1 MGLAIDKTRGYLTR
15 VMETAAPA
23 NYTPGTKIPCPC
35 CTKAVK
41 ITAKGEIARH
51 GYKTAGGLYNY
62 GATCTATGATNAR
75 EALTAMHAK
84 LVKAL
89 ERTEAAIVDGSARLG
104 RLHPSARPDALQRQI
119 ASVESRLS
127 RS

>member
-1 MGLAIDKTRGYLTR
+1 
-15 VMETAAPA
+15 METAPA
-23 NYTPGTKIPCPC
+23 NYAPGTKVPCPC
-35 CTKAVK
+35 CGKAVK

-62 GATCTATGATNAR
+62 GATCTATGSTNAR
-75 EALTAMHAK
+75 EALTAMRAQ

-89 ERTEAAIVDGSARLG
+89 ERTEAAIADGSARLG

-119 ASVESRLS
+119 ARVDDLLA
-127 RS
+127 